1 MPENNSRTAFF
12 RDKYARIL
20 TLVLIL
26 QVAGFYVI
34 SRRENVPL
42 NRPLDQFSKQ
52 FSGWR
57 MVQEDAVDKEILDVL
72 RADDVMTRIYANPAR
87 NAVANLF
94 VAYFRSQRTG
104 QTPHSPKNCLPGAG
118 WAPSESKIISVTV
131 PGGAAPILVNRYI
144 VTKGD
149 QKSAVLYWYQ
159 TRNRVIASE
168 YQAKIYLVADAIRYN
183 RTDTALV
190 RVTVPVADNQ
200 DGAATDAAVEFV
212 QSFFAALRQF
222 LPA

>member
-131 PGGAAPILVNRYI
+131 PGGGSHSRQSLHRYQ
-144 VTKGD
+144 GRPEERG
-149 QKSAVLYWYQ
+149 AVLVPDAEPRDRQ
-159 TRNRVIASE
+159 RV
-168 YQAKIYLVADAIRYN
+168 
-183 RTDTALV
+183 
-190 RVTVPVADNQ
+190 PGQ
-200 DGAATDAAVEFV
+200 DLSGRGCHSV
-212 QSFFAALRQF
+212 
-222 LPA
+222 

>member
-1 MPENNSRTAFF
+1 MPANNPASAFL

-26 QVAGFYVI
+26 QVVGFYVI

-42 NRPLDQFSKQ
+42 NRPLDQFSRQ
-52 FSGWR
+52 FGGWR
-57 MVQEDAVDKEILDVL
+57 MVQEDTVDKEIQDVL
-72 RADDVMTRIYANPAR
+72 RADDVMTRIYTNPAR

-118 WAPSESKIISVTV
+118 WVPSESKIMPVTV
-131 PGGAAPILVNRYI
+131 PGEAAPVFLNRYI
-144 VTKGD
+144 VAKGD
-149 QKSAVLYWYQ
+149 QKSVVLYWYQ

-168 YQAKIYLVADAIRYN
+168 YRAKIYLVADAIRYN

-190 RVTVPVADNQ
+190 RVTVPVVGNQ
-200 DGAATDAAVEFV
+200 EGAATEAAIEFV
-212 QSFFAALRQF
+212 QSFCAALRQF